1 MKYLILFFSLICLI
15 SCNTFSQKELTA
27 EQIWSK
33 YIETFG
39 DTSKI
44 KKLQGLR
51 IKSVIKQDGKIISKT
66 ELNTNNKDKLK
77 MIIHEQSDETIYI
90 LNGNKALQ
98 YVNKTVRN
106 LYEQEYND
114 LKKMVDSFIEI
125 NYLAHGFKIK
135 LAGKDSVN
143 GVENY
148 KIMFYDKKS
157 VTFYFID
164 TKTFLLTKME
174 DTQGTTYPSD
184 RRNID
189 GIYFFFKTKMTY
201 KKREL
206 NQEIISIE
214 INPVFRDDF
223 FKVD

>member
-1 MKYLILFFSLICLI
+1 MKYLAMFLSLICLI
-15 SCNTFSQKELTA
+15 SCNPISQKELTA

-77 MIIHEQSDETIYI
+77 IIIHEQSDETIYI
-90 LNGNKALQ
+90 LNGDKALQ
-98 YVNKTVRN
+98 YVNKTVRTLN
-106 LYEQEYND
+106 EQECND
-114 LKKMVDSFIEI
+114 LKKMADSFTEI
-125 NYLAHGFKIK
+125 NYLDHGFKIK
-135 LAGKDSVN
+135 FAGKDTVN
-143 GVENY
+143 GIENY
-148 KIMFYDKKS
+148 KIKFYDKKS
-157 VTFYFID
+157 IAYYFID

-174 DTQGTTYPSD
+174 DAQGTTFPSD

-201 KKREL
+201 KKMEL
-206 NQEIISIE
+206 NQEIVSIE
-214 INPVFRDDF
+214 FNPVFRDDF
-223 FKVD
+223 FNVN